1 MPRSASP
8 SRGIAGLTLVL
19 LLAGVALA
27 VTAVGVATYR
37 AYEREV
43 RAGLGNELTA
53 IAELK
58 VGELAQW
65 RTEREADARFFGE
78 NRAFAL
84 LTARF
89 FATGDEAAA
98 AEIRQWFT
106 RMRAGD
112 RYEGI
117 SLLDAGGV
125 ARLVDP
131 DAPALLG
138 TSRTTHP
145 DIAHESHASGQVM
158 WVDFHRD
165 SPDDAIHLSLISP
178 ITNDDGTPLGAVLLR
193 IDPTVYLYPFIQR
206 WPVPVRTAETF
217 IVRREGDEVVYLT
230 PLRFDAGGAL
240 RRRMPL
246 NRTDVPGVRGG
257 LGEEGVFEGVD
268 YADRPV
274 VAAVRQVP
282 GAPWVLVARM
292 DPAEAWAPVRDR
304 LRQTIAIGL
313 LFIIAVGGGLAAA
326 RQRSIARADAALRDS
341 ERRYRQ
347 LFHANPHP
355 MWVYDTDTLRFL
367 AVNDAAIL
375 HYGWTEAQ
383 FLQMTIADI
392 RPDEDVA
399 RLREDVAHLPSIG
412 ADTPSVWRH
421 FKADG
426 TLIDVEIMA
435 HSLEFEGRKASLVLA
450 HDITARVG
458 AEREIRD
465 LNDELR
471 AQHAAGATALARLR
485 ALIEA
490 SPTVL
495 YTLAIND
502 PAYQATWVSDN
513 VLRILGYTV
522 DEALAPGWWGA
533 HLHPEDRD
541 RAYAEHATLTGR
553 GQLVHEYRFADRH
566 GRYRIIRDES
576 RLATGADGTPTEA
589 VGAWTDLTAQREAE
603 DQQRLHLSVL
613 EAAANAIVV
622 TSAQGRIEWANPAFT
637 ALTGYTLDEARGHTP
652 GELLK
657 SGRHDEAFYREMWA
671 TVKGGGIWQG
681 ELVNRRKDGTLYDE
695 EMTITPVRDARGA
708 IAHFVAIKQNVSERK
723 HLQAELLQAQ
733 RMETVGRLAGGVAH
747 DFNNLLTVINSY
759 SELAI
764 GDLDDG
770 HPLRDSLVEIHKAGE
785 RAAGLTRQLL
795 AFSRKQVLQPQ
806 ELDLNGI
813 VANLEKML
821 RRLIGED
828 VAFVVQPDP
837 APCLVRADPGQIEQ
851 VLMNLSVNARDAM
864 PTGGTLTIETRHLL
878 VDAHLSEEH
887 PGLMPGEWIAMVVSD
902 TGHGMD
908 EEVSRRAFEPFF
920 TTKGVGH
927 GTGLGLPTVF
937 GIVQQSGGVVWV
949 DSAPG
954 EGARF
959 TICLPALKEAR
970 AVSGGS
976 ASPPARGSEVVL
988 IVEDDDMLRELTK
1001 HVLASAGYDAH
1012 TAANGDN
1019 ALLLLHQR
1027 ERPVDLL
1034 LTDVVMPG
1042 ITGRELA
1049 ERIRARWP
1057 ATKVLFMSGYMDDT
1071 TMRHGVLD
1079 GRARLVHKPFNRAQ
1093 ILKAVRDA
1101 LDGN

>member
-1 MPRSASP
+1 MPRSIP
-8 SRGIAGLTLVL
+8 RGIAGLTLVL
-19 LLAGVALA
+19 LLAGVAFA
-27 VTAVGVATYR
+27 VTAVGVTTYR

-43 RAGLGNELTA
+43 RADLGTELTA

-58 VGELAQW
+58 AGELAQW
-65 RTEREADARFFGE
+65 RAEREADARFFGE
-78 NRAFAL
+78 NRAFTL
-84 LTARF
+84 LVARF
-89 FATGDEAAA
+89 FATGDGVAA

-106 RMRAGD
+106 KMRAGN
-112 RYEGI
+112 RYAGI
-117 SLLDAGGV
+117 GLLDAAGV
-125 ARLVDP
+125 ARLIDP
-131 DAPALLG
+131 DAPAALG
-138 TSRTTHP
+138 TSESMHP
-145 DIAHESHASGQVM
+145 DAAHESHASGDVT
-158 WVDFHRD
+158 WEDFHRN
-165 SPDDAIHLSLISP
+165 SPDDAIHLSLLSP

-206 WPVPVRTAETF
+206 WPVPARTAETLL
-217 IVRREGDEVVYLT
+217 VRREGDEVVYLT
-230 PLRFDAGGAL
+230 PLRFDPGGAL
-240 RRRMPL
+240 ARRLPVG
-246 NRTDVPGVRGG
+246 RTDVPGVRGG

-268 YADRPV
+268 YANRPV

-282 GAPWVLVARM
+282 GAPWVLVARI
-292 DPAEAWAPVRDR
+292 DPAEAWAPIRAR
-304 LRQTIAIGL
+304 LRLTILIGL
-313 LFIIAVGGGLAAA
+313 LFIVAVGGALATA

-367 AVNDAAIL
+367 AVNDAAIA

-435 HSLEFEGRKASLVLA
+435 HALEFEGHKASLILA

-465 LNDELR
+465 LNAELR
-471 AQHAAGATALARLR
+471 VQHAAGATALARLH

-490 SPTVL
+490 SPTIL
-495 YTLAIND
+495 YTLALDD
-502 PAYQATWVSDN
+502 PAYPATWVSDN
-513 VLRILGYTV
+513 VLRILGYTA

-533 HLHPEDRD
+533 HLHPDDRD
-541 RAYAEHATLTGR
+541 AAFAEHAKLASHGE
-553 GQLVHEYRFADRH
+553 LVHEYRFADRH
-566 GRYRIIRDES
+566 GRYHVIRDEL
-576 RLATGADGTPTEA
+576 RIVAGADGAPAEA

-603 DQQRLHLSVL
+603 DQQLLQLSVL
-613 EAAANAIVV
+613 EAAANAILV
-622 TSAQGRIEWANPAFT
+622 TSVEGRIEWANPAFT
-637 ALTGYTLDEARGHTP
+637 ALTGYTLDEAVGRTP
-652 GELLK
+652 GELLR
-657 SGRHDEAFYREMWA
+657 SGRQDDAFYREMWG
-671 TVKGGGIWQG
+671 TVEKGGVWQG

-695 EMTITPVRDARGA
+695 EMTITPVRDGRGA

-764 GDLDDG
+764 DDLADG

-813 VANLEKML
+813 VANMEKML

-828 VAFVVQPDP
+828 VEVVVQPDP
-837 APCLVRADPGQIEQ
+837 APCLVRADPGQLEQ

-864 PTGGTLTIETRHLL
+864 PTGGTLTIETRHL
-878 VDAHLSEEH
+878 VADDRLSEQH
-887 PGLMPGEWIAMVVSD
+887 PGLMPGLWIAMVVSD
-902 TGHGMD
+902 TGHGMNQ
-908 EEVSRRAFEPFF
+908 ETRERAFEPFF
-920 TTKGVGH
+920 TTKGVGQ

-959 TICLPALKEAR
+959 TICLPALREAT
-970 AVSGGS
+970 AVNGDAGDT
-976 ASPPARGSEVVL
+976 PPARGTEVVL

-1042 ITGRELA
+1042 VTGRELA
-1049 ERIRARWP
+1049 ERVHAQWP
-1057 ATKVLFMSGYMDDT
+1057 ATKVLFMSGYTDDT
-1071 TMRHGVLD
+1071 ITRHGVLS
-1079 GRARLVHKPFNRAQ
+1079 GRTRLVHKPFTRAQ
-1093 ILKAVRDA
+1093 ILKAVREA